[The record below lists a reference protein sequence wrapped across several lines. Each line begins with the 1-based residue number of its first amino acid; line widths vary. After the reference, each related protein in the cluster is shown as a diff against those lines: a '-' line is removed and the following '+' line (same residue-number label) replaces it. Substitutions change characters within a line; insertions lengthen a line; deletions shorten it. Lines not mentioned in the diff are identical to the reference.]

1 MNAKRMLLRFLIGNG
16 TYDRLVRM
24 NVIQDAGVVGRR
36 AHGQKA
42 RNDLDELFDKPISY
56 RHGDEYQYRHIS
68 NDAVPDHQRLA
79 VLGEMPRH
87 SPVDL
92 NLGYPTQM

>member
-36 AHGQKA
+36 ARGHV
-42 RNDLDELFDKPISY
+42 RNVNDCLFDEPVARSY
-56 RHGDEYQYRHIS
+56 NS
-68 NDAVPDHQRLA
+68 TDAVPDHLRLQM
-79 VLGEMPRH
+79 LGELPRH
-87 SPVDL
+87 SMVDFDYGL
-92 NLGYPTQM
+92 PTKM

>member
-36 AHGQKA
+36 ALGSKA
-42 RNDLDELFDKPISY
+42 SNVRSVAPFDYPYNPK
-56 RHGDEYQYRHIS
+56 
-68 NDAVPDHQRLA
+68 DAMVPDHLRLQM
-79 VLGEMPRH
+79 LGEIPRY
-87 SPVDL
+87 STVDF
-92 NLGYPTQM
+92 NKM

>member
-36 AHGQKA
+36 ARGQS
-42 RNDLDELFDKPISY
+42 DLPPFSLTTLK
-56 RHGDEYQYRHIS
+56 
-68 NDAVPDHQRLA
+68 
-79 VLGEMPRH
+79 
-87 SPVDL
+87 
-92 NLGYPTQM
+92 